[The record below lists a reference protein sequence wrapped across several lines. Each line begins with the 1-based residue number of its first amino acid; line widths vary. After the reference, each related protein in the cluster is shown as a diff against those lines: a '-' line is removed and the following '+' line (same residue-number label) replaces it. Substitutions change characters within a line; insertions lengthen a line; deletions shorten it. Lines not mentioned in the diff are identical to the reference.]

1 MAWETLNPEKRPA
14 RRKVYHNYVSQG
26 CADSSEL
33 SCQDIL
39 EIGQRAK
46 SLVQDLPIDESI
58 GNQAQFIY
66 HDSGQ
71 IPLDQCEITGIDDI
85 RLNYAIQHLALDYEK
100 HLPAGSQSDVVVA
113 GGGTAGAMAAIGAIE
128 KEADVTTVEYFPE
141 LGGTKTLGGVM
152 GYYWGYKDTA
162 LFDRIERAVKE
173 QGKVLGAAASR
184 VAMMFYLRKQVTQDS
199 GKLLTNS
206 IVCGVTKD
214 RDRVTGLIVERDGT
228 LTILKGK
235 VIVDA
240 TGDGDVAVFAGA
252 GWESGDRR
260 MKATQNY
267 SQWDINPGGK
277 AWADSSTNRDYDI
290 LMNQYQSE
298 LQRGY
303 RLTHGQSHHYD
314 FMPMLT
320 VRESRRIIGEYTIT
334 LKDVIGDKHHAD
346 TICLAYSDYDPHHF
360 GDTTPTRVGC
370 LLPHGTSA
378 VVEIPYRA
386 LLPKDVRGLLVSAKA
401 ISQTHNALQLTRM
414 SFDIM
419 TQGYVTGWI
428 AAMAAR
434 EETDLRDFNVDSIR
448 PSLVELRILRAPRPE
463 KPTGTQQRLD
473 QLVAGGPDSLICVLA
488 LPREEVEPVL
498 VERLRQ
504 SKDDGASLRLAKAL
518 AWFGNPIG
526 NPLIMREMETLYAAE
541 QAGGALPW
549 EYYRK
554 DKETDYWTINQDIAL
569 LAMSGDR
576 AVLPAI
582 LAIAD
587 SLKLN
592 NPPVRQ
598 ETTYNRG
605 RIDLTLVPYY
615 NRIINVCFA
624 IELMPDGR
632 AIRTLK
638 RFLDDPYI
646 QGHVTE
652 TPEQAGTRVY
662 GGILESRLA
671 ATLARCGDKWGLD
684 VLVDYIDDVHYLLA
698 HYARQELS
706 AIVEKDCGYNRQEW
720 AKHIA
725 GLTFPR
731 PPRPRRA
738 DSIEW

>member
-1 MAWETLNPEKRPA
+1 MQVEERVGD
-14 RRKVYHNYVSQG
+14 R
-26 CADSSEL
+26 
-33 SCQDIL
+33 
-39 EIGQRAK
+39 
-46 SLVQDLPIDESI
+46 
-58 GNQAQFIY
+58 AQFID
-66 HDSGQ
+66 HDSGR
-71 IPLDQCEITGIDDI
+71 IPLEHCGVTGLDDI
-85 RLNYAIQHLALDYEK
+85 RLNYAIQHLTFDYER
-100 HLPAGSQSDVVVA
+100 HLPVGSRSDVVVA
-113 GGGTAGAMAAIGAIE
+113 GGGTAGAMTAIGAME
-128 KEADVTTVEYFPE
+128 KGASVITVEYFPE

-162 LFDRIERAVKE
+162 LFDRMERAVEE
-173 QGKVLGAAASR
+173 QGKALGAATSR
-184 VAMMFYLRKQVTQDS
+184 IAMMFYLRKQTTR
-199 GKLLTNS
+199 GGGRLLTDS
-206 IVCGVTKD
+206 IACGVTKD
-214 RDRVTGLIVERDGT
+214 RNRVTGLLVERDGA

-252 GWESGDRR
+252 AWDSGNRR
-260 MKATQNY
+260 MRATQNY

-290 LMNQYQSE
+290 LMSHYLSE

-303 RLTHGQSHHYD
+303 QLTHGQSHHYD

-320 VRESRRIIGEYTIT
+320 VRESRRITGEYTIT
-334 LKDVIGDKHHAD
+334 LKDVIEGRHHAD
-346 TICLAYSDYDPHHF
+346 AICLAYSDYDPHHF
-360 GDTTPTRVGC
+360 GDTALTRVGC
-370 LLPHGTSA
+370 LLPHGISA

-386 LLPKDVRGLLVSAKA
+386 LLPKGIRGLLVSGKA
-401 ISQTHNALQLTRM
+401 ISQTHNALQFTRM

-419 TQGYVTGWI
+419 TQGFVTGWI
-428 AAMAAR
+428 AALAAR
-434 EETDLRDFNVDSIR
+434 KGTDLRDFNVESLR
-448 PSLVELRILRAPRPE
+448 PSLVELRILLAAPSE
-463 KPTGTQQRLD
+463 KAIGAQQRID
-473 QLVAGGPDSLICVLA
+473 QLVAGEPDSLIRVLA
-488 LPREEVEPVL
+488 LPREEVEPAL

-504 SKDDGASLRLAKAL
+504 SEDESGSLRLAKAL

-569 LAMSGDR
+569 LALSGDR
-576 AVLPAI
+576 AALPAI
-582 LAIAD
+582 LALAD
-587 SLKLN
+587 SLRLN

-598 ETTYNRG
+598 ETAYNRG

-615 NRIINVCFA
+615 NRIVNVCFA
-624 IELMPDGR
+624 IERMPDR
-632 AIRTLK
+632 QAIRTLK

-652 TPEQAGTRVY
+652 SPEQASTKVY
-662 GGILESRLA
+662 GGILESRIA
-671 ATLARCGDKWGLD
+671 ATLERCGDKQGFD
-684 VLVDYIDDVHYLLA
+684 VLVKYIDDVHCLLSG
-698 HYARQELS
+698 YARQELG
-706 AIVEKDCGYNRQEW
+706 AIIEKDCGDSRQKW